1 MGDLE
6 EPGGAFEAAV
16 FATEVEAESI
26 AHDWDVEV
34 NGDLHKLVDL
44 VFGEELGFVD

>member
-6 EPGGAFEAAV
+6 EPSGAFEAAV
-16 FATEVEAESI
+16 FTTEVEAETI
-26 AHDWDVEV
+26 AHDRDIEV
-34 NGDLHKLVDL
+34 NGDLHELVDL